1 MIKKVLVIMLLFMLP
16 LVSATIQIKKTV
28 IADSI
33 IQEINN
39 TAIINYELTNLG
51 ETDDFQFYS
60 TV

>member
-39 TAIINYELTNLG
+39 TAIINY
-51 ETDDFQFYS
+51 
-60 TV
+60 